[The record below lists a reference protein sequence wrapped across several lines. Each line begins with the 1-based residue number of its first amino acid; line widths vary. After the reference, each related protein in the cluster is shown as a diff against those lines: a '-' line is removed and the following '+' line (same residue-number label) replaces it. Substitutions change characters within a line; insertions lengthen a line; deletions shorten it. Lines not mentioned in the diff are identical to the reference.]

1 MKYFISFF
9 QKFLL
14 PKELPK
20 KLGRWNIENCN
31 EKLKVKVDLSN
42 EDHCGPCGQ
51 YVKKQR
57 VKQYL
62 EIDMSLLL
70 KIVMNVRGI
79 SERCGVV
86 VSHFVREIPFG
97 VGSNLLVCN
106 NMSFLHKHLR
116 IPVLCL
122 YY

>member
-20 KLGRWNIENCN
+20 QLGRWNIEKCN

-51 YVKKQR
+51 YVKTQMDKQNKD
-57 VKQYL
+57 KQNK
-62 EIDMSLLL
+62 DS
-70 KIVMNVRGI
+70 KIH
-79 SERCGVV
+79 S
-86 VSHFVREIPFG
+86 STHYK
-97 VGSNLLVCN
+97 N
-106 NMSFLHKHLR
+106 NE
-116 IPVLCL
+116 
-122 YY
+122 